1 MVFSFSL
8 ELLSAALGFMVLQIR
23 FLEDRLDLSKR
34 RLTEC
39 RASMFLPSCVMWG
52 HHPQLSP
59 PPPPSKTNLLQAR
72 PDLRFGHVLN
82 AVISFFP
89 YTSKVTK
96 SQYIEVYAGI
106 CESRLL
112 KGWFTWCS

>member
-1 MVFSFSL
+1 MQGKYVFAIVCHVGTS
-8 ELLSAALGFMVLQIR
+8 
-23 FLEDRLDLSKR
+23 
-34 RLTEC
+34 
-39 RASMFLPSCVMWG
+39 
-52 HHPQLSP
+52 SP
-59 PPPPSKTNLLQAR
+59 AFAPPPPSKTNLLQAR